1 MNKTKKRRSNNKY
14 TRKSKTCKTLKNVRS
29 VKKFNGG
36 KVEGSGGYGCLL
48 IPSVKCKNKNDSSDY
63 THVIYNPKNKNITKL
78 MLAKNAQKEY
88 DEIIKYKKT
97 LASIPNYKKYFL
109 IDDVDLCQPTELSKS
124 DLQDYETKCKA
135 LNKKKIT
142 KKNINKK
149 LDSILAINMP
159 NGGKDL
165 DDFIKKCYSY
175 NDYKKINTSL
185 IELLMQAI
193 VPMNNQHIYHCDIKA
208 GNVLMND
215 DYQTK
220 IIDWGLSTS
229 YANYNTNDSYPIS
242 RGHFNRPIQ
251 FNMPFSVIILNNNF
265 KDGYEDFLT
274 SKLKTVDNIY
284 YSDVRAFV
292 LEHFVHMNKEYK
304 TGHIRYI
311 NKIMRILFNEN
322 IEPLYKK
329 IKNDIVTAEYTYY
342 YIIEYIS
349 KIAYKYTDVKN
360 KKLDLQDYFKNVF
373 LKSIDIWGFIFCYFP
388 ILNIMS
394 YTKRDKLSKIDIKI
408 CEKIKHIIVHYLYEN
423 ALEPINPVDIKRE
436 LLELNELF
444 TEAESEPDDSLRTI
458 LERYKRKI
466 NDEKNSDDTTTSSS
480 NDKSGIKS
488 NTETAKFIQFF
499 SSSYSKK

>member
-1 MNKTKKRRSNNKY
+1 MNKTKKRIWKKGSSNNKY
-14 TRKSKTCKTLKNVRS
+14 TSRSKKNKTIKCI
-29 VKKFNGG
+29 KKLNGG

-48 IPSVKCKNKNDSSDY
+48 IPAVKCKNKIGTTNDY
-63 THVIYNPKNKNITKL
+63 KNKNITKL

-97 LASIPNYKKYFL
+97 LTSIPNYKKYFL
-109 IDDVDLCQPTELSKS
+109 IDDVDLCEPSELSKS

-175 NDYKKINTSL
+175 NDYIKMNDSL
-185 IELLMQAI
+185 LDLLTQAI
-193 VPMNNQHIYHCDIKA
+193 LPMNNRHIYHCDIKA
-208 GNVLMND
+208 GNILMND

-229 YANYNTNDSYPIS
+229 YANYNSKDSYPIS
-242 RGHFNRPIQ
+242 RGRFNRPIQ
-251 FNMPFSVIILNNNF
+251 FNMPFSVIILNSEF

-292 LEHFVHMNKEYK
+292 LQHFVHINKEYK
-304 TGHIRYI
+304 TGHVRYI

-329 IKNDIVTAEYTYY
+329 IKDDIVTAEYTYY
-342 YIIEYIS
+342 YIVEYIS
-349 KIAYKYTDVKN
+349 KIVYEYTDVKN
-360 KKLDLQDYFKNVF
+360 KKLKIHDYFKDVF
-373 LKSIDIWGFIFCYFP
+373 LKSIDIWGFVFCYFP

-408 CEKIKHIIVHYLYEN
+408 SEKIKHMIIHYLYEN
-423 ALEPINPVDIKRE
+423 PLEPINPVDIKKE
-436 LLELNELF
+436 LLELNKLF
-444 TEAESEPDDSLRTI
+444 DDAERENSESLRNI

-466 NDEKNSDDTTTSSS
+466 NDDDDDDTSSNSGSKNS
-480 NDKSGIKS
+480 NES

-499 SSSYSKK
+499 SASYSKK

>member
-1 MNKTKKRRSNNKY
+1 MNKTKKKSSSNKLTKSNNPTKPTKPNKN
-14 TRKSKTCKTLKNVRS
+14 TRKNKF
-29 VKKFNGG
+29 VKKINGG
-36 KVEGSGGYGCLL
+36 KVLGSGGYGCLL
-48 IPSVKCKNKNDSSDY
+48 IPSVKCKTKNDDNISN
-63 THVIYNPKNKNITKL
+63 VKNKQITKL

-88 DEIIKYKKT
+88 DEIMKYKKWLIT
-97 LASIPNYKKYFL
+97 IPNYKKYFL
-109 IDDVDLCQPTELSKS
+109 IDDIELCEPIELSKS
-124 DLQDYETKCKA
+124 DLQYYETKCKA

-149 LDSILAINMP
+149 LDSIMAINMP

-165 DDFIKKCYSY
+165 DDFIKQCNSY
-175 NDYKKINTSL
+175 DDYKKINNSL
-185 IELLMQAI
+185 IDLLTHAI
-193 VPMNNQHIYHCDIKA
+193 IPMNNLHIYHSDIKA
-208 GNVLMND
+208 GNVLMDN
-215 DYQTK
+215 DYQCK

-229 YANYNTNDSYPIS
+229 YANYNSNDSFPIS

-251 FNMPFSVIILNNNF
+251 FNVPFSVIILNNDF

-274 SKLKTVDNIY
+274 SRLKIADNIY
-284 YSDVRAFV
+284 YSDIRAFII
-292 LEHFVHMNKEYK
+292 EHFVHINKEYK

-311 NKIMRILFNEN
+311 NKIMQTLFYEN

-329 IKNDIVTAEYTYY
+329 IKSDIVTAEYTYY

-349 KIAYKYTDVKN
+349 KIIYHYTDVKN
-360 KKLDLQDYFKNVF
+360 KKLDLHDYFKNVF
-373 LKSIDIWGFIFCYFP
+373 LKSIDIWGFVFSYFP

-394 YTKRDKLSKIDIKI
+394 YTKQAKLSKIDIQI
-408 CEKIKHIIVHYLYEN
+408 CEKIKHIIIHYLYEN
-423 ALEPINPVDIKRE
+423 PLEPISHVDIKRE

-444 TEAESEPDDSLRTI
+444 DDAKREHPSSLNTI

-466 NDEKNSDDTTTSSS
+466 NNEKNSDDTTSISRKYE
-480 NDKSGIKS
+480 NS

>member
-1 MNKTKKRRSNNKY
+1 MNKTKKKSSSNKLIKTNKN
-14 TRKSKTCKTLKNVRS
+14 TTPNKHTNKTKKNKCIKTLK
-29 VKKFNGG
+29 GG
-36 KVEGSGGYGCLL
+36 KVLGSGGYGCLL
-48 IPSVKCKNKNDSSDY
+48 IPAVKCKNEE
-63 THVIYNPKNKNITKL
+63 YNRYNSKNKNITKL

-88 DEIIKYKKT
+88 DEIMKYKKSLT
-97 LASIPNYKKYFL
+97 TIPNYKNYFL
-109 IDDVDLCQPTELSKS
+109 IDDIDICEPSELSKY

-165 DDFIKKCYSY
+165 DDFIKQCYSY
-175 NDYKKINTSL
+175 DDYKKINNSL
-185 IELLMQAI
+185 LDLLTHAI
-193 VPMNNQHIYHCDIKA
+193 VPMNNLQIYHSDIKA
-208 GNVLMND
+208 GNLLMND
-215 DYQTK
+215 DYQCK

-229 YANYNTNDSYPIS
+229 YANYNSNDSFPIS
-242 RGHFNRPIQ
+242 RGHYNRPIQ
-251 FNMPFSVIILNNNF
+251 FNVPFSVIILNNDF
-265 KDGYEDFLT
+265 KDSYEDYLT
-274 SKLKTVDNIY
+274 SRLKTVDNIY
-284 YSDVRAFV
+284 YSDVRAFIV
-292 LEHFVHMNKEYK
+292 EHFVHINKEYK

-322 IEPLYKK
+322 IEPIYKK

-349 KIAYKYTDVKN
+349 KIVYEYTDVKN
-360 KKLDLQDYFKNVF
+360 KKLDLQDYFKKVF
-373 LKSIDIWGFIFCYFP
+373 LKSIDIWGFVFSYFP

-408 CEKIKHIIVHYLYEN
+408 CEKIKHIIIHYLYEN
-423 ALEPINPVDIKRE
+423 PLEPIDHLDIKRE
-436 LLELNELF
+436 LMELNELF
-444 TEAESEPDDSLRTI
+444 DLAEREDPDSLRTI

-466 NDEKNSDDTTTSSS
+466 NDEKNSHDTIS
-480 NDKSGIKS
+480 NSGKSGNGNES

>member
-1 MNKTKKRRSNNKY
+1 MNKTKKRSSNNKY
-14 TRKSKTCKTLKNVRS
+14 TRRSKKNKTIKRI
-29 VKKFNGG
+29 KKITGG

-48 IPSVKCKNKNDSSDY
+48 IPAVKCKNKNGNTNDY
-63 THVIYNPKNKNITKL
+63 KSKNITKL

-109 IDDVDLCQPTELSKS
+109 IDDIYLCEPSELSKS

-165 DDFIKKCYSY
+165 DDFIKKCYEYSDY
-175 NDYKKINTSL
+175 IKMNDSL
-185 IELLMQAI
+185 LDLLTQAI
-193 VPMNNQHIYHCDIKA
+193 LPMNNRHIYHCDIKA
-208 GNVLMND
+208 GNILMND

-229 YANYNTNDSYPIS
+229 YANYNSKDSYPIS

-251 FNMPFSVIILNNNF
+251 FNMPFSVIILNSEF

-274 SKLKTVDNIY
+274 SRLKTTNEIY

-292 LEHFVHMNKEYK
+292 LQYFVHMNKEYK
-304 TGHIRYI
+304 TGHVRYI

-329 IKNDIVTAEYTYY
+329 IKDDIVTAEYTYY
-342 YIIEYIS
+342 YIVEYIS
-349 KIAYKYTDVKN
+349 KIAYKYTDIEN
-360 KKLDLQDYFKNVF
+360 KKLNIQDYFKDVF
-373 LKSIDIWGFIFCYFP
+373 LKSIDIWGFVFCYFP

-408 CEKIKHIIVHYLYEN
+408 SEKIKQMIIHYLYEN
-423 ALEPINPVDIKRE
+423 PLEPINPVDIKRE
-436 LLELNELF
+436 LLELNKLF
-444 TEAESEPDDSLRTI
+444 SEAERENSQSLRNI

-466 NDEKNSDDTTTSSS
+466 NDDDDDDDSNSSGKNSNQSD
-480 NDKSGIKS
+480 
-488 NTETAKFIQFF
+488 TETAKFIQFF
-499 SSSYSKK
+499 SASYSKK

>member
-1 MNKTKKRRSNNKY
+1 MSKTKKKHRSSINNKLI
-14 TRKSKTCKTLKNVRS
+14 KTNKNT
-29 VKKFNGG
+29 KKIHGG
-36 KVEGSGGYGCLL
+36 KVVGSGGYGCLL
-48 IPSVKCKNKNDSSDY
+48 IPAIKCKNEE
-63 THVIYNPKNKNITKL
+63 YNRSNSKNKNITKL
-78 MLAKNAQKEY
+78 MLSKNAQKEY
-88 DEIIKYKKT
+88 NEIMKYKKWLET
-97 LASIPNYKKYFL
+97 IPNYKDYFL
-109 IDDVDLCQPTELSKS
+109 IDDIELCEPTELSKS

-149 LDSILAINMP
+149 LNSVMAINMP

-165 DDFIKKCYSY
+165 DDFIKQCLIY
-175 NDYKKINTSL
+175 DEYKSINNSL
-185 IELLMQAI
+185 LNLLTHAI
-193 VPMNNQHIYHCDIKA
+193 IPMNNLHIYHSDIKA
-208 GNVLMND
+208 GNILM
-215 DYQTK
+215 DYFYQCK

-229 YANYNTNDSYPIS
+229 YANYNSNDSFPIS

-251 FNMPFSVIILNNNF
+251 FNIPFSVIILNNDF
-265 KDGYEDFLT
+265 KDGYEEYLT
-274 SKLKTVDNIY
+274 SKLKTTDNIY
-284 YSDVRAFV
+284 YSDVRAFI
-292 LEHFVHMNKEYK
+292 LQHFVHINKEYK

-349 KIAYKYTDVKN
+349 KIVYKYTDVKN
-360 KKLDLQDYFKNVF
+360 KKLDLQEYFKKVF
-373 LKSIDIWGFIFCYFP
+373 LKSIDIWGFVFSYFP

-408 CEKIKHIIVHYLYEN
+408 CEKIKFIIIHYLYEN
-423 ALEPINPVDIKRE
+423 PLEPINHVDIKRE

-444 TEAESEPDDSLRTI
+444 DDAKRENSDSLRII
-458 LERYKRKI
+458 LERYMRKI
-466 NDEKNSDDTTTSSS
+466 NNEKNSDDTTS
-480 NDKSGIKS
+480 NSDKSGNRNKS